1 MSFKRCTGWVA
12 AHFHVTRSSV
22 QVHVQILDLSIL
34 SKHVLNVLLT
44 RLLVHVGD
52 NDDPAFYAA
61 HSDCLLGCSS
71 VVRVSGLP
79 RASWRRRLVDVH
91 LCVGHDGKVVSYESC
106 QVLSQDKVNERK
118 ISLERP
124 RPGLLERR
132 LVLVVC
138 DISAKSTSLLSGSQ
152 VLCLTQQQVLR
163 ERAVSCTWAMAS
175 LMRY

>member
-1 MSFKRCTGWVA
+1 
-12 AHFHVTRSSV
+12 
-22 QVHVQILDLSIL
+22 
-34 SKHVLNVLLT
+34 
-44 RLLVHVGD
+44 
-52 NDDPAFYAA
+52 
-61 HSDCLLGCSS
+61 
-71 VVRVSGLP
+71 
-79 RASWRRRLVDVH
+79 
-91 LCVGHDGKVVSYESC
+91 VVSYESC